1 MRHLE
6 NPGFSKPTTLAEG
19 YGKLARWTSV
29 TEPSIEDRLFGANDA
44 GLKTLDEILAGKS
57 AYVEYLLSHMGRL
70 WPEQLPG

>member
-29 TEPSIEDRLFGANDA
+29 TEPSIEDRLFGARCGIENA
-44 GLKTLDEILAGKS
+44 RRVLAGKS

-70 WPEQLPG
+70 WPEQLLG